1 VSDEYLATQAP
12 INDLTSIANATLVID
27 LNQFGP
33 KVRYTLSGNVTVTGI
48 ANPRSGVFYTIWFK
62 QDATGSR
69 TVAWAAGL
77 GIKWA
82 GGSAPTITAG
92 AGKQDQIT
100 ILWDQ
105 LNAGFLASVIQNF

>member
-1 VSDEYLATQAP
+1 MDEFLATEAP
-12 INDLTSIANATLVID
+12 ITDLTTITNANLVID
-27 LNQFGP
+27 FNQAGP
-33 KVRYTLSGNVTVTGI
+33 RQRITLTGNVTVTGL

-69 TVAWAAGL
+69 TVAWAAAL

-82 GGSAPTITAG
+82 GGSAPTITVT

-100 ILWDQ
+100 IIWDQ
-105 LNAGFLASVIQNF
+105 LNQGFLASVIQNF